1 MLSYILFAPTL
12 MISLSRECYR
22 DPNKKVAQKK
32 VFEGAGLAKVCSFQT
47 FCNWYGAGLRLI
59 ELASSSE

>member
-12 MISLSRECYR
+12 MISLSRECYH

-32 VFEGAGLAKVCSFQT
+32 SLKVQD
-47 FCNWYGAGLRLI
+47 
-59 ELASSSE
+59 